1 MTPVSSFKDLQVWQ
15 AAMDMASSVYTLT
28 KSFPESERFGLMT
41 QIRRAAVSVASNIAE
56 GHRRTRAAYVHHVQI
71 ALGSL
76 AEVETQLLLAVR
88 LHMCTEGDARDLQAV
103 IDRVGQMLHALLR
116 SLRG

>member
-1 MTPVSSFKDLQVWQ
+1 MTPIESFKQLDVWQ
-15 AAMDMASSVYTLT
+15 AGMELAASIYQLT
-28 KSFPESERFGLMT
+28 RGFPSSEQFGLTVQM
-41 QIRRAAVSVASNIAE
+41 RRAAVSVPSNVAE
-56 GHRRTRAAYVHHVQI
+56 GHRRTRPAYINHIQI

-88 LHMCTEGDARDLQAV
+88 LGLCREKDAEPVHTLVERT
-103 IDRVGQMLHALLR
+103 GQMLHALLS